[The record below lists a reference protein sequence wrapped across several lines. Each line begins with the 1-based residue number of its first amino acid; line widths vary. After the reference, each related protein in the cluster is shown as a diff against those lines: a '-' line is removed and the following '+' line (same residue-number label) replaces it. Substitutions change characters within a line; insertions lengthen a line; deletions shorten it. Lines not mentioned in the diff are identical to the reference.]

1 MKDMIMQFISI
12 TMILICVGMMIGVP
26 CYHEYKI
33 AKRAGKLDPKRN
45 FLLNF
50 FFPPVC

>member
-1 MKDMIMQFISI
+1 MQFIGVTLTI
-12 TMILICVGMMIGVP
+12 TCVLMMIWVP
-26 CYHEYKI
+26 FYHEYKI